1 MVDPVLY
8 VYYDVVT
15 DKEIEIMK
23 KNALKTVSFTYYV
36 NVFLVYLNTITN
48 FINLYKM
55 KCVKLFLYL
64 LINYKGVQSQ
74 LKYQLCFRSI
84 DQDFITGQIR
94 TAVLWVKN

>member
-36 NVFLVYLNTITN
+36 NVFLVYLNTYTN
-48 FINLYKM
+48 FKTFT
-55 KCVKLFLYL
+55 KLSVL
-64 LINYKGVQSQ
+64 SA
-74 LKYQLCFRSI
+74 
-84 DQDFITGQIR
+84 FISYNKI
-94 TAVLWVKN
+94 